1 MSRVVKLQTNFTVGE
16 INPELRGRVDLQQYE
31 SALERARNV
40 VINPRGTI
48 DRRPGL
54 PFKFKVPAAATPE
67 SGVALVGFAF
77 STTQTFILLFS
88 GTRMYIFLAGVLQTN
103 INGTGNDFLD
113 VSTSVSGVTDGVT
126 SAILDDM
133 WWTQSADTLLLFHED
148 MQSLKIQRG
157 VNNTT
162 WTVVDIAWSNIP
174 RNLFTSTDTNPAAT
188 LTPSVTDGKIDL
200 TASAAVFHSGR
211 DGTAQAGGASTIT
224 LDASAIATDD
234 IYNGSSVIIQSGTG
248 VGQERVISDYVG
260 STKVATVSVAW
271 TTQPDSTSVFTVT
284 SQVGQKI
291 YDDVSGIGQARI
303 LEVES
308 STVVKAV
315 TEAPFFDTDAIPAS
329 DWRIE
334 HGYRDAWSSTRG
346 WPRTATF
353 HEGRLLVGGSKS
365 LPTTVWGS
373 KVGFFFD
380 FDQGQ
385 SLDDEG
391 LEATID
397 TDQVNAVTAVISGRE
412 FTTFTTGTEFTV
424 PQLQGEP
431 LTPTSFLFK
440 PATRR
445 GSATG
450 IRPQISEGGTFY
462 VQRGGKAIRELIFS
476 DLEGSFTSNDISLLS
491 SHLLQSPT
499 RMVLRRGTNVDEGDL
514 LLILN
519 GGTGTLL
526 GSIAAFS
533 ILRSQNVI
541 APALWTTEG
550 TFVDVGIDEADTPV
564 IYTVVKRTL
573 PLQATCTIT
582 VSDAAN
588 IAVGSTITF
597 STNAGVSTTMTATAA
612 DPAGALEFSV
622 GGSRTNDDVADNIA
636 VGTGGVLGINGV
648 SGFSAPNPGAGTPVI
663 TVTRDVGG
671 GDNTSV
677 TSSDDTRLTVTDF
690 TGGTSTV
697 YYLEAFDDNFTTDSS
712 QQTVPAAYGTLVE
725 VKGASQTGTTLI
737 IDGLT
742 VQPQPKDTFT
752 IESVTGTYT
761 IVTATTISGTTS
773 TLVIEET
780 LASTPADNADI
791 TFTSVSQLDNLSH
804 LEAETIKIV
813 TDDSEQ
819 ADQAVASNSLT
830 LSRPAFTYVEVGLE
844 YPTFIDDLQDDV
856 VKTTPL
862 IRTMPVETR
871 LPSGPVTG
879 FKKRIIKV
887 NAILD
892 DSQNMIINGDVVP
905 FRKFDV
911 DTLDSGVAFF
921 TGTKEVGP
929 FLGYDLRGQV
939 EITQDAP
946 LFFTILALDYTVSVG
961 Q

>member
-16 INPELRGRVDLQQYE
+16 INPELRGRIDLQQYE

-40 VINPRGTI
+40 IINPRGTI

-54 PFKFKVPAAATPE
+54 PFKFLIPSAATPE
-67 SGVALVGFAF
+67 SGIALIGFAF
-77 STTQTFILLFS
+77 STTQTYMHLFTGSRLYIFKTGVLVEDINGITGRDYLDVDPQVTLTISSAS
-88 GTRMYIFLAGVLQTN
+88 GTFTQGETITGGGSGSTAEVLSD
-103 INGTGNDFLD
+103 NGTTLL
-113 VSTSVSGVTDGVT
+113 VRSVSADFTLAEQITGGSSSVTADVDSFVDTVVDGIT
-126 SAILDDM
+126 SSELGDI

-148 MQSLKIQRG
+148 MKSIQIQRG
-157 VNNTT
+157 STDAD
-162 WTVVDIAWSNIP
+162 WTVQDIVFANIP
-174 RNLFTSTDTNPAAT
+174 RNLFTATDTNPAQT
-188 LTPSVTDGKIDL
+188 LTPSATDGRVDL
-200 TASAAVFHSGR
+200 TAGAAVFHDGR
-211 DGTAQAGGASTIT
+211 ENTAQAGGASTIT
-224 LDASAIATDD
+224 LDAGALATDD

-248 VGQERVISDYVG
+248 LGQERIISDYVG
-260 STKVATVSVAW
+260 ATKVATVSVAW
-271 TTQPDSTSVFTVT
+271 ATQPDSTSVFTVT
-284 SQVGQKI
+284 SHVGQKI
-291 YDDVSGIGQARI
+291 YDDGSGIGQAKI

-315 TEAPFFDTDAIPAS
+315 TEAPFFDADAIPS
-329 DWRIE
+329 GDWRLE
-334 HGYRDAWSSTRG
+334 QGYRDAWSTTRG

-353 HEGRLLVGGSKS
+353 HEGRLIVGGSKS

-380 FDQGQ
+380 FDQGT

-391 LEATID
+391 LESTID

-412 FTTFTTGTEFTV
+412 FQCYTTGTEFTV

-445 GSATG
+445 GSSTG
-450 IRPQISEGGTFY
+450 IRPQISEGGAFY

-491 SHLLQSPT
+491 SHLLQAPT

-550 TFVDVGIDEADTPV
+550 TFIDIGIDESDTPV
-564 IYTVVKRTL
+564 VYTVCKRL
-573 PLQATCTIT
+573 
-582 VSDAAN
+582 VN
-588 IAVGSTITF
+588 ST
-597 STNAGVSTTMTATAA
+597 
-612 DPAGALEFSV
+612 D
-622 GGSRTNDDVADNIA
+622 
-636 VGTGGVLGINGV
+636 
-648 SGFSAPNPGAGTPVI
+648 
-663 TVTRDVGG
+663 
-671 GDNTSV
+671 
-677 TSSDDTRLTVTDF
+677 
-690 TGGTSTV
+690 V
-697 YYLEAFDDNFTTDSS
+697 YYLEAFDDNYTTDSS
-712 QQTVPAAYGTLVE
+712 QQTLPPAYGTLIE

-742 VQPQPKDTFT
+742 VQPQTGDTFT
-752 IESVTGTYT
+752 IEGVAESYT
-761 IVTATTISGTTS
+761 ISTATTISGTTS
-773 TLVIEET
+773 TLVLEET
-780 LASTPADNADI
+780 LDSSPADNADI
-791 TFTSVSQLDNLSH
+791 TFSSVSQLDNLSH
-804 LEAETIKIV
+804 LDTETVKII

-830 LSRPAFTYVEVGLE
+830 LSRPAYTYVEVGLE
-844 YPTFIDDLQDDV
+844 YPTFVDDLNNDTV
-856 VKTTPL
+856 TTTPYG
-862 IRTMPVETR
+862 RTMPVETR
-871 LPSGPVTG
+871 LPSGPVSG
-879 FKKRIIKV
+879 FKKRVIKV
-887 NAILD
+887 NAILND
-892 DSQNMIINGDVVP
+892 TQNLIINGDIVP

-911 DTLDSGVAFF
+911 DSLDSGVAFF

-929 FLGYDLRGQV
+929 FLGYDLKGQV
-939 EITQDAP
+939 EFKQDAP
-946 LFFTILALDYTVSVG
+946 LFFTLLALDYTVSVG